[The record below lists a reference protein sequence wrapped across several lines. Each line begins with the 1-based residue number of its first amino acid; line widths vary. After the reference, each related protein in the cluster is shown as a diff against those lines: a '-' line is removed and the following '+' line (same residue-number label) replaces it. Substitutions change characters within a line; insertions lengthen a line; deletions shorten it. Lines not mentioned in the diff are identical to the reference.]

1 MKRTAPSNQRQ
12 RKVATQE
19 RIKLWLHSH
28 ALSAK
33 LTFIDIFSKPLGTLI
48 TLGIFGVVL
57 CLPVGLYWVG
67 NNLNVL
73 TQHWQ
78 QGAEI
83 TVFMQEGA
91 TPTQVEA
98 VVKSFSQRHDVAKI
112 TYLTP
117 DQALADFK
125 EHTEL
130 TVGLEMLDTNPLP
143 SVLIIKPAYQDVDV
157 LETLQHALLRE
168 PSVASAQ
175 LDIAWVM
182 RLQALLNLI
191 KHTVWVLATLLG
203 AGLLLV
209 TGNTIRST
217 LMERQQEI
225 MVSKLVG
232 ATDAF
237 VRRPFLYIGFWLG
250 FCGSLLGLL
259 IFQCI
264 GLFLAKPTQEILATY
279 ASTWSPQGL
288 SLMAFS
294 SIIMMACA
302 LGVAGA
308 WLSVGRYLRAL

>member
-1 MKRTAPSNQRQ
+1 MKRTVPNNQRQ
-12 RKVATQE
+12 KKTSALE
-19 RIKLWLHSH
+19 RFKLWLRSH

-33 LTFIDIFSKPLGTLI
+33 LTFIDIFSKPLSTLI
-48 TLGIFGVVL
+48 TLGIFAVVL
-57 CLPVGLYWVG
+57 CLPVSLYWVG
-67 NNLNVL
+67 NNMNVL
-73 TQHWQ
+73 TRHWQ

-83 TVFMQEGA
+83 TVFMQDGA
-91 TPTQVEA
+91 TPAQVES

-125 EHTEL
+125 QHTEL

-143 SVLIIKPAYQDVDV
+143 AVLIIKPAYQEVAV
-157 LETLQHALLRE
+157 LEALQHALLKE

-175 LDIAWVM
+175 LDIAWVQ
-182 RLQALLNLI
+182 RLQAILNLMQ
-191 KHTVWVLATLLG
+191 HTVWVLAVLLG
-203 AGLLLV
+203 IGLLLV
-209 TGNTIRST
+209 TGNTIRGT

-232 ATDAF
+232 ASDAF

-264 GLFLAKPTQEILATY
+264 GFFLAAPTQEILASY
-279 ASTWSPQGL
+279 ASSWSPEGL
-288 SLMAFS
+288 SFTAFMG
-294 SIIMMACA
+294 IMMMSSA

-308 WLSVGRYLRAL
+308 WLSVGRYLRQL

>member
-1 MKRTAPSNQRQ
+1 VLNNQRQ
-12 RKVATQE
+12 KKVSAQD
-19 RIKLWLHSH
+19 RVKWWLHSH
-28 ALSAK
+28 VSSAK
-33 LTFIDIFSKPLGTLI
+33 HTFIDIFSKPISTLT
-48 TLGIFGVVL
+48 TLGIFAVVL
-57 CLPVGLYWVG
+57 CLPVSLYWAG
-67 NNLNVL
+67 KNLNIL
-73 TQHWQ
+73 TQHWK

-91 TPTQVEA
+91 TPQQVEA
-98 VVKSFSQRHDVAKI
+98 LVKSFSRRHDVANI

-130 TVGLEMLDTNPLP
+130 AVGLDMLDANPLP

-157 LETLQHALLRE
+157 LESLQYALLRE

-191 KHTVWVLATLLG
+191 EHTVWVLAVLLG
-203 AGLLLV
+203 VGLLLV
-209 TGNTIRST
+209 TGATIRST
-217 LMERQQEI
+217 LIERQQEI

-250 FCGSLLGLL
+250 FCGSLFGLL

-279 ASTWSPQGL
+279 ASNWQPEALNAPTFISII
-288 SLMAFS
+288 LMA
-294 SIIMMACA
+294 CT
-302 LGVAGA
+302 LGIVGA
-308 WLSVGRYLRAL
+308 WLSVGRYLRQL